1 MLVLTA
7 EVAGG
12 VLSRPTEWQ
21 KWTKVTEFCKKLQSF
36 VKVTELRIWSKVD
49 KSYRVRG
56 AGFLKTTKSLGKKV
70 LKVDRVLLEVT

>member
-12 VLSRPTEWQ
+12 VLSRSTRVA
-21 KWTKVTEFCKKLQSF
+21 KVDKSHRVLLESYR
-36 VKVTELRIWSKVD
+36 VVTELRIWSKVD

-56 AGFLKTTKSLGKKV
+56 AGFLKTTKSLGKKY
-70 LKVDRVLLEVT
+70 

>member
-12 VLSRPTEWQ
+12 VLSRSTRVA
-21 KWTKVTEFCKKLQSF
+21 KVDKNHKILLESYR
-36 VKVTELRIWSKVD
+36 VVTELRIWSKVD

-56 AGFLKTTKSLGKKV
+56 AGFLKTTKSLEKKY
-70 LKVDRVLLEVT
+70 